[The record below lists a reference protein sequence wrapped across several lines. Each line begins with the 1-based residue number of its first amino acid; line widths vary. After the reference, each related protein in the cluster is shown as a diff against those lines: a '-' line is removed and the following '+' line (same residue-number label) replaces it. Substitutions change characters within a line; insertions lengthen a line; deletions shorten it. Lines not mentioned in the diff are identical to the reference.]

1 MNTLNFINI
10 IKMSNIIVD
19 FKRFLT
25 FFIPEEKLYEI
36 NILINEFNKSY
47 FPGVN
52 IKKKIRLLNELR
64 ALKKEI
70 ICKDR

>member
-1 MNTLNFINI
+1 
-10 IKMSNIIVD
+10 MSNIIVD

-25 FFIPEEKLYEI
+25 FSIPEEKLYEI

-52 IKKKIRLLNELR
+52 IKKKF
-64 ALKKEI
+64 A
-70 ICKDR
+70 C